1 MAQPQYPKT
10 IAMAKVQFIQQLQ
23 ALGHTVQELVAANR
37 FFQVINYEIPV
48 GRFRGQKV
56 RLAFEVQESFPMD
69 APSGPHFS
77 MQLHALHPGNDL
89 PHPFGGVHNS
99 PLGVDWQ
106 YWSRPFNEWAGT
118 DKTVKTYLTHIKHL
132 LETA

>member
-1 MAQPQYPKT
+1 
-10 IAMAKVQFIQQLQ
+10 MAKAQFIQELQ
-23 ALGHTVQELVAANR
+23 ALGHTAQELVAENR
-37 FFQVINYEIPV
+37 RFLVFDYEIPV
-48 GRFRGQKV
+48 GRFRGRSVQ
-56 RLAFEVQESFPMD
+56 LGLEVQESYPMD
-69 APSGPHFS
+69 APPGPHFS
-77 MQLHALHPGNDL
+77 QQLLPIHPQNDI